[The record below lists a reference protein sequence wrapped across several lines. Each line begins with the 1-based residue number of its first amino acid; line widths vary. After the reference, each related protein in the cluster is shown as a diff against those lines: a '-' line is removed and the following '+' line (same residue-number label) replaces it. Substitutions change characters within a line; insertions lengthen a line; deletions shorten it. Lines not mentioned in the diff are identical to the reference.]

1 MKRIFLLFFII
12 LISCSHNIEKLP
24 CYDIKDYDFEIK
36 NTELNKINMKILM
49 DYLIND
55 SNIKYNNTS
64 NVKVVLNISIKRN
77 SALVSLNNDIIL
89 NNILFIT
96 KYNIVIDGKSVDS
109 GKILLSDDIE
119 VFDNRFANYS
129 LDNYVMENFARNL
142 SFKLEEKLKKNEK
155 KFSKCAF

>member
-96 KYNIVIDGKSVDS
+96 KYNIVIDGKSVDN

-129 LDNYVMENFARNL
+129 LDNYVMENFAKNL
-142 SFKLEEKLKKNEK
+142 SFKLEEKLKKIEK

>member
-12 LISCSHNIEKLP
+12 LISCSHNVKKLP
-24 CYDIKDYDFEIK
+24 CYDVKDYNFEIK

-96 KYNIVIDGKSVDS
+96 KYNIVIDGKSVDN

-129 LDNYVMENFARNL
+129 LDNYVMDNFAKNL
-142 SFKLEEKLKKNEK
+142 SFKLEEKLKKIEK
-155 KFSKCAF
+155 NFSKCAF

>member
-64 NVKVVLNISIKRN
+64 NVKVALNISIKRN

-96 KYNIVIDGKSVDS
+96 KYNIVIDGKSVDN

-129 LDNYVMENFARNL
+129 LDNYVMENFAKNL
-142 SFKLEEKLKKNEK
+142 SFKLEEKLKKIEK